1 MAKEHNTAPIL
12 ELMSKWYSPEEIAKT
27 LDDVLF
33 YYAVKRLEEG
43 NVYKGDAEIVNL
55 LKDLRDAFSKA

>member
-1 MAKEHNTAPIL
+1 MAKEHNTAPNL
-12 ELMSKWYSPEEIAKT
+12 ELMNEWYSPEEIAKT

-43 NVYKGDAEIVNL
+43 NVYKGDAETVNI
-55 LKDLRDAFSKA
+55 LKDLRDAFRKV

>member
-1 MAKEHNTAPIL
+1 MEKEHNTAPIV
-12 ELMSKWYSPEEIAKT
+12 ELMNEWYSPEEIAKT

-43 NVYKGDAEIVNL
+43 NVYKGDAETVNI
-55 LKDLRDAFSKA
+55 LKDLRDAFRKV

>member
-1 MAKEHNTAPIL
+1 MAKEHSAAPIL
-12 ELMSKWYSPEEIAKT
+12 ELMNEWYSPEEIAKT

-43 NVYKGDAEIVNL
+43 NVYKPDAEIVSV
-55 LKDLRDAFSKA
+55 LKDLRDAFREV

>member
-1 MAKEHNTAPIL
+1 MAKEHNAAPIL
-12 ELMSKWYSPEEIAKT
+12 ELMNEWYSPEEIAKT

-43 NVYKGDAEIVNL
+43 NVYKGDAETVNI
-55 LKDLRDAFSKA
+55 LKDLRDAFRKV